1 MAELLYTQTKTVSVV
16 GSEYYITLNVER
28 TGYSAA
34 NNTSEL
40 TFRLIFKTGDNLR
53 FTRLSGTSTAD
64 LSRGYNSALSLST
77 VSKSFTY
84 KNLEPNQSSNI
95 TALVWSSFQHT
106 GNQSRD
112 AYFNVIV
119 HRPYG
124 TFYNTSTGETYEE
137 SGRLGFPSTNYA
149 NYNTFS
155 VPEVPRQV
163 LILTA
168 PNFNDEENPTIT
180 YNNVHGD
187 NLDSLEAGI
196 SIDGLIANIYYKP
209 VDTGSNSYTF
219 DLSEEDR
226 EYLRKQTVNS
236 NTRSI
241 WYMLKTVVDGAIY
254 YDKVER
260 TLSIVNANPVV
271 TPNIYDT
278 DANTIALTG
287 NEKVLIRYHSDARAA
302 INTYT
307 QKHATFTEY
316 YMKNGA
322 TQVSAPA
329 HTFENVE
336 SDLFIFYA
344 RDSRGNETTKVL
356 EPNMY
361 NYVHLT
367 CNLGDNLP
375 DTDGNYVFDIKG
387 QYYNGTFGA
396 ADNTLLVEYRMRA
409 DDSSFGDWTA
419 ISHTLN
425 GNSYTATT
433 TITGLDYRTH
443 YVVQVRATDK
453 LEVATTPETQIF
465 SKPVFSWS
473 DKDFE
478 FNCDVN
484 VNGEFT
490 VNGAPI
496 SGGGGGGDLSNYYT
510 KEEVDALIP
519 EEVDLTDYY
528 TKEETDALIPEVDLD
543 NYYTKAEVDARIPET
558 PATAPAD
565 YIIATGTEAM
575 GTNGTWYWTKWFSG
589 KAECYGQRNFGIMD
603 VNSGV
608 NYNYFSAEQVQ
619 KLPTGLFSAAPDFIN
634 INFCANG
641 DNNNSRLW
649 IANSKTAANPY
660 ITGGFQIASAGPKRS
675 SSSTQLKATPISFH
689 VIGKWRSSLPTGY
702 TPVNY
707 IESTGTQYINTG
719 FTPNQDTRVVMDIEA
734 TASHESASKTVFG
747 SRIGILKTDF
757 SLWFISNTNLQTGY
771 GNATEVFDVDTVLK
785 RLIIDKN
792 KTLTAVGDYSA
803 TNAEATFQS
812 TLPLFLL
819 AMNQNGTA
827 DSRMAIA
834 KLYSCQIYDN
844 GKLVRDFAPCVNPSG
859 KAGLY
864 DTVNGVFYENAGSGT
879 FITG

>member
-1 MAELLYTQTKTVSVV
+1 MAELLYTDTITKSIV
-16 GSEYYITLNVER
+16 GSEYYITLKVER

-40 TFRLIFKTGDNLR
+40 TFRLTFKTGDNLR
-53 FTRLSGTSTAD
+53 FTRLSGISKAT
-64 LSRGYNSALSLST
+64 LGRGYNGALSLTTDSRT
-77 VSKSFTY
+77 FTY
-84 KNLEPNQSSNI
+84 QDLEPNQTDNL
-95 TALVWSSFQHT
+95 TVLEWSSFQHV
-106 GNQSRD
+106 GNQART
-112 AYFNVIV
+112 AYFNVIFDG
-119 HRPYG
+119 PYG
-124 TFYNTSTGETYEE
+124 TFYNTSTGESSEV
-137 SGRLGFPSTNYA
+137 SPKLGFPSTNYG
-149 NYNTFS
+149 NYSTFS
-155 VPEVPRQV
+155 VPAVPRQV

-180 YNNVHGD
+180 YNNVHGS
-187 NLDSLEAGI
+187 NIESLEAGI

-254 YDKVER
+254 YDKVKR

-302 INTYT
+302 INTFT
-307 QKHATFTEY
+307 QKHATLAEY
-316 YMKNGA
+316 YTKNGA

-344 RDSRGNETTKVL
+344 RDSRGNATTQVL

-396 ADNTLLVEYRMRA
+396 TDNTLLVEYRMRA
-409 DDSSFGDWTA
+409 DDGSFGDWTA

-425 GNSYTATT
+425 GNSYTATK

-484 VNGEFT
+484 VNGELT
-490 VNGAPI
+490 VNGENV
-496 SGGGGGGDLSNYYT
+496 DLSNYYT
-510 KEEVDALIP
+510 KEEVDNL
-519 EEVDLTDYY
+519 
-528 TKEETDALIPEVDLD
+528 
-543 NYYTKAEVDARIPET
+543 
-558 PATAPAD
+558 APVAAD
-565 YIIATGTEAM
+565 YIVETGTEAM
-575 GTNGTWYWTKWFSG
+575 GSNGTWYWTKWNSG
-589 KAECYGQRNFGIMD
+589 KAECYGVRNFGNMAVNEAWGSLFMSPTFSQALPSGLFNETPDYID
-603 VNSGV
+603 IALHHLNSGAGWLTATTTTQP
-608 NYNYFSAEQVQ
+608 SA
-619 KLPTGLFSAAPDFIN
+619 TS
-634 INFCANG
+634 
-641 DNNNSRLW
+641 
-649 IANSKTAANPY
+649 TAAFRVMRA
-660 ITGGFQIASAGPKRS
+660 TSATLQAVHICFK
-675 SSSTQLKATPISFH
+675 
-689 VIGKWRSSLPTGY
+689 VVGKW
-702 TPVNY
+702 
-707 IESTGTQYINTG
+707 
-719 FTPNQDTRVVMDIEA
+719 
-734 TASHESASKTVFG
+734 K
-747 SRIGILKTDF
+747 
-757 SLWFISNTNLQTGY
+757 
-771 GNATEVFDVDTVLK
+771 
-785 RLIIDKN
+785 
-792 KTLTAVGDYSA
+792 
-803 TNAEATFQS
+803 
-812 TLPLFLL
+812 
-819 AMNQNGTA
+819 
-827 DSRMAIA
+827 
-834 KLYSCQIYDN
+834 
-844 GKLVRDFAPCVNPSG
+844 
-859 KAGLY
+859 
-864 DTVNGVFYENAGSGT
+864 
-879 FITG
+879 